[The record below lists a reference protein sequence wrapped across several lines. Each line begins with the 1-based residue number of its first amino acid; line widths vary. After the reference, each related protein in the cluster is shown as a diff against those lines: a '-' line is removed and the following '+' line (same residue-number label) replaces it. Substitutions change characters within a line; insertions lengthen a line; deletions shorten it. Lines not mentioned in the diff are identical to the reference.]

1 MRILVTGSRDWRD
14 FKVIADAIYQVVT
27 EWRCKPGDVT
37 IVHGGCKTGAD
48 EEANWLAELVG
59 IKVEI
64 HPADWK
70 KHGKA
75 AGPIRN
81 QEMVDAGADIC
92 LAFIKN
98 NSRGATHC
106 ADAAEKAG
114 IPVRRYTA

>member
-1 MRILVTGSRDWRD
+1 MRILVTGSRDWD
-14 FKVIADAIYQVVT
+14 YPLTIWNALLDVIEPVGRSEHVV
-27 EWRCKPGDVT
+27 
-37 IVHGGCKTGAD
+37 IIHGGSGKAD
-48 EEANWLAELVG
+48 LTAGGFARQWINSSEEV
-59 IKVEI
+59 
-64 HPADWK
+64 HPADWQ